1 LKRFVPDLAA
11 FAVYFGVACV
21 ITFPLITQLDARL
34 IGHPFGDATE
44 YAAHVWWIKHALQT
58 GQNPFFQPLL
68 LYPQGLSA
76 AWLWSAPLQSFPAWL
91 FAFVMSVPAAFNLS
105 ALLTLALNGWSMF
118 RLARF
123 LLSQPHPLA
132 PSLGGEG
139 EGVVGTRHERAAK
152 GQIPTPPPAPPRI
165 QGGET
170 DFPLFHASGERKSG
184 GEVDSVLSPQ
194 PSVLLSA
201 FLAGLTFML
210 YPTFQGQLAAAH
222 TGLLV
227 LWGVPLLLLALLRLR
242 DGRRFIGIGAAL
254 FAVSLWGNLLLLFYL
269 LAPLLGV
276 YALMLLRRRDWSL
289 LGRTLLTLIL
299 GGLLALPFLLPTLR
313 EATGGASEP
322 GAVRYSAALLG
333 IVAPSFN
340 HPLFSGLEYPR
351 RVLGIDPFE
360 GAAYLGVITAALAAV
375 ALIKRR
381 ESRWWLIVALSAW
394 VLSLGSLLKLDDAP
408 LTVQVGGYATAIPL
422 PAALLPYIPV
432 LNIARTPGRFNFAV
446 GFAAAILAG
455 YGSAILTRWLK
466 PPRLRVIA
474 LLGLAVLIAFEYQFF
489 WPLPTTDAVI
499 PDPIRAL
506 AERDDVRALFDVPFQ
521 HPLVDKEGLYL
532 QTGHQ
537 QALIG
542 GHITRQTP
550 LDPAAGWLLQTF
562 DPALLDAAGADL
574 VILHRE
580 WDDAELEAT
589 VYARLGA
596 PLYEDARFAVFAVAP
611 YTGDPPGFIWIS
623 RVDAEVSDRA
633 EVYLYA
639 PQPGTVTL
647 TGRISADGRRA
658 RLLLDGTPL
667 VTWTVSGAQ
676 GWNVP
681 IDLTGAGYHTLTLAV
696 DPACPPPNAEAL
708 VCRPL
713 HVEQLELRNYRPL
726 RQS

>member
-1 LKRFVPDLAA
+1 MKRFVPDLAA

-91 FAFVMSVPAAFNLS
+91 FAFVMSLPAAFNLS
-105 ALLTLALNGWSMF
+105 ALLTLALNGTSMF
-118 RLARF
+118 VLARY

-132 PSLGGEG
+132 PSPRGEG
-139 EGVVGTRHERAAK
+139 GFVVGTRHASSSTDEPHP
-152 GQIPTPPPAPPRI
+152 PTPSPT
-165 QGGET
+165 GEGVT
-170 DFPLFHASGERKSG
+170 STASG
-184 GEVDSVLSPQ
+184 GEAG
-194 PSVLLSA
+194 SVLLPA

-242 DGRRFIGIGAAL
+242 DGRRFIVIGAVL

-269 LAPLLGV
+269 LAPILGV
-276 YALMLLRRRDWSL
+276 YALKLALRRDWSL
-289 LGRTLLTLIL
+289 LGRTLLTLIF
-299 GGLLALPFLLPTLR
+299 GAVLALPFLLPTLR
-313 EATGGASEP
+313 EATGGVSEP

-333 IVAPSFN
+333 IVSPSFN

-360 GAAYLGVITAALAAV
+360 GAAYLGVITAVLAGI

-381 ESRWWLIVALSAW
+381 EARWWLIVALIAW

-432 LNIARTPGRFNFAV
+432 LSIARTPGRFNFAV
-446 GFAAAILAG
+446 GLAAALLAG
-455 YGSAILTRWLK
+455 YGAATVARWLK
-466 PPRLRVIA
+466 PPRLR
-474 LLGLAVLIAFEYQFF
+474 LLVLLVLAALIAFEYQFF
-489 WPLPTTDAVI
+489 WPLPTTDAAI
-499 PDPIRAL
+499 PDAIRAF
-506 AERDDVRALFDVPFQ
+506 AERDDVRAVFDVPFQ

-532 QTGHQ
+532 QTGHEQ
-537 QALIG
+537 ELIG

-550 LDPAAGWLLQTF
+550 LDPAQGWLLQSF
-562 DPALLDAAGADL
+562 DPALLDAAGADV

-580 WDDAELEAT
+580 WDDPELEANA
-589 VYARLGA
+589 YARLGT
-596 PLYEDARFAVFAVAP
+596 PIYEDARFAVFAVAP
-611 YTGDPPGFIWIS
+611 YHGDAPGFTWIS
-623 RVDAEVSDRA
+623 RVDAEVTDTA
-633 EVYLYA
+633 AVYLYA

-647 TGRISADGRRA
+647 TGRISADGRGA
-658 RLLLDGTPL
+658 RLLLDGAPL
-667 VTWTVSGAQ
+667 VTWTVSGEQ
-676 GWNVP
+676 GWNMP
-681 IDLTGAGYHTLTLAV
+681 IDLAEAGFHTLTLAV
-696 DPACPPPNAEAL
+696 EPACPPPNAETL